1 MEQLKDVL
9 EKTTPTP
16 TSTSETKIVQLPG
29 PGPEKVW
36 SCNRCNEQYPV
47 SAWEQWSEANSRL
60 VDSCLRC
67 RRKEQADAIRRIRGN
82 TEQIL
87 FRAGFSEVLA
97 AKTIRDLKTKGAFSP
112 ERKAEVKEIAFSIFD
127 SKRRTKR
134 GVCFIGPVG
143 TGKTQW
149 ATLMAKRYVRKG
161 WQSVAMCRL
170 PRFLDRARDQY
181 NRHFDG
187 RESIEEM
194 LKYYLNEQFLVFDD
208 MGVRQGEATSFEQN
222 ILYRLIDER
231 HFIAHKTYTVIT
243 TNRPLEEMDRDIDER
258 VRSRIM
264 EMCHVVHLD
273 GPDWRA
279 EVPD

>member
-1 MEQLKDVL
+1 ME
-9 EKTTPTP
+9 
-16 TSTSETKIVQLPG
+16 
-29 PGPEKVW
+29 
-36 SCNRCNEQYPV
+36 
-47 SAWEQWSEANSRL
+47 
-60 VDSCLRC
+60 
-67 RRKEQADAIRRIRGN
+67 RR
-82 TEQIL
+82 
-87 FRAGFSEVLA
+87 
-97 AKTIRDLKTKGAFSP
+97 
-112 ERKAEVKEIAFSIFD
+112 AEVKEIAFSIFD

-181 NRHFDG
+181 NRHFDD

-208 MGVRQGEATSFEQN
+208 MGVRRGEATSFEQN
-222 ILYRLIDER
+222 IIYRLIEER

-243 TNRPLEEMDRDIDER
+243 TNRTLEEMDRDIDER

-279 EVPD
+279 EVPG